1 MSARRPKGVSAE
13 PPRATPPAGQPG
25 ARWSSATV
33 LVLGLAAYANA
44 VGHPFVMDDAGTV
57 VDNPTIRS
65 LGASLAGGPFQTATA
80 GRPLANLA
88 FALNY
93 LSGGVAPWGYHVV
106 NLGLHLVAALLV
118 LALLR
123 LLFRLPL
130 AAGWVGSAG
139 NALALA
145 CTALWVV
152 HPLNS
157 EVIGYVTQR
166 TESMAA
172 IAVLFTCYCGLRA
185 RDSGRTW
192 AWQVLAVV
200 SAAAGVLC
208 KESAAVGP
216 LLLLLLESSFMRRSP
231 AAVVR
236 ERPALYGALAVSWAV
251 LGVLIADGPRWR
263 SAGFSSGVSPWMYLL
278 NQAPLIARYLRLV
291 FVPVGLVLDY
301 GQPQPVA
308 LVSAAPSG
316 LLVIAL
322 LAATVVG
329 LMRVPLLGV
338 FGVWF
343 FLTLAPTS
351 SILPISTEVGA
362 ERRMYLPLVAVLAV
376 LVLAAWRLLPRSAQ
390 HRRALAGV
398 AALLCLGLAT
408 LTTARNREYDSDLR
422 IWQTVVERW
431 PTGRA
436 HHNYGIVLKAAG
448 RRAEAVAEYQ
458 KAVQTLPDAEYAL
471 AFELQ
476 ADGRHDEALAHYRA
490 FIAAR
495 PEDIN
500 VPRAYHQIGRSLL
513 ALHQPDGALLAF
525 RDALARRQGDIDSLA
540 GIGDI
545 LMARRQYAEAIPV
558 WQQYLALKPDNTGVM
573 MNLGIALVQ
582 LDRDAEAREIFR
594 RVTELQ
600 PTDVGAHVNYGYT
613 LVNTGRPD
621 DAAREFRTAISLEKD
636 PQGRAELEA
645 AAAQALGVPNL
656 QLRSEK

>member
-1 MSARRPKGVSAE
+1 MTPRRAKSVSPDA
-13 PPRATPPAGQPG
+13 PMATPATGVG
-25 ARWSSATV
+25 ALWASATV
-33 LVLGLAAYANA
+33 LGLGLAAYANA
-44 VGHPFVMDDAGTV
+44 LGHPFVMDDTGTV

-93 LSGGVAPWGYHVV
+93 LAGGVDPWGYHVV

-130 AAGWVGSAG
+130 AAEWVGHAG
-139 NALALA
+139 NGLALA
-145 CTALWVV
+145 CAALWVV

-172 IAVLFTCYCGLRA
+172 IAVLLTCYGGLRA
-185 RDSGRTW
+185 RDSARPW
-192 AWQVLAVV
+192 AWQLLAGV
-200 SAAAGVLC
+200 AAAVGVLC

-216 LLLLLLESSFMRRSP
+216 LLLLVLESSFTRRSP
-231 AAVVR
+231 LAVVR
-236 ERPALYGALAVSWAV
+236 ERPALYGALAASWV
-251 LGVLIADGPRWR
+251 MLGVLIADGPRWR

-278 NQAPLIARYLRLV
+278 NQAPLLGRYLRLV

-301 GQPQPVA
+301 GQPQPIA
-308 LVSAAPSG
+308 LTSALPSG

-338 FGVWF
+338 FGAWF

-362 ERRMYLPLVAVLAV
+362 ERRMYLPLIAVLAV
-376 LVLAAWRLLPRSAQ
+376 VVLTVWRLLPRPAE
-390 HRRALAGV
+390 RVRALAG
-398 AALLCLGLAT
+398 AAVLLSLGLAT
-408 LTTARNREYDSDLR
+408 LTVARNREYDSELR

-436 HHNYGIVLKAAG
+436 HHNYGIALKAAG
-448 RRAEAVAEYQ
+448 RRAEAVAEYE

-476 ADGRHDEALAHYRA
+476 ADGRHDEALAHYRT
-490 FIAAR
+490 FIAAK
-495 PEDIN
+495 PDDIN
-500 VPRAYHQIGRSLL
+500 VPRAYHQMGRSLL

-525 RDALARRQGDIDSLA
+525 RDALARRQGDVDSLA

-545 LMARRQYAEAIPV
+545 LMARRQFAEVIPI
-558 WQQYLALKPDNTGVM
+558 WQQYLAVKPDNTGVL

-594 RVTELQ
+594 RVTQLQ
-600 PTDVGAHVNYGYT
+600 PGDVGAHVNYGYT

-621 DAAREFRTAISLEKD
+621 EAAREFRTAISLEQD
-636 PQGRAELEA
+636 PQGRAEIEA
-645 AAAQALGVPNL
+645 AAAQALGVPKL
-656 QLRSEK
+656 EVRSQK

>member
-1 MSARRPKGVSAE
+1 MSAARRPKSVSAE
-13 PPRATPPAGQPG
+13 AGGTPHAAASQPG
-25 ARWSSATV
+25 ALWSSATV

-44 VGHPFVMDDAGTV
+44 LGHPFVMDDTGTV
-57 VDNPTIRS
+57 IDNPTIRS
-65 LGASLAGGPFQTATA
+65 LGQSLAGGPFQTATA
-80 GRPLANLA
+80 GRPVANLA

-93 LSGGVAPWGYHVV
+93 LAGGVDPWGYHAV
-106 NLGLHLVAALLV
+106 NLGLHLTAALLV

-130 AAGWVGSAG
+130 AEDWVGHAHDG
-139 NALALA
+139 LALA
-145 CTALWVV
+145 CAALWVV

-172 IAVLFTCYCGLRA
+172 IAVLTTCYGGLRA
-185 RDSGRTW
+185 LDSGRPW
-192 AWQVLAVV
+192 AWQALAVI
-200 SAAAGVLC
+200 SAVGGVLC
-208 KESAAVGP
+208 KESAAVAP
-216 LLLLLLESSFMRRSP
+216 LLLLALESSFTRRSP
-231 AAVVR
+231 LAVVR
-236 ERPALYGALAVSWAV
+236 HRPAFYGGLAASWVV
-251 LGVLIADGPRWR
+251 LGILISSGPRWR
-263 SAGFSSGVSPWMYLL
+263 SAGFSSGVSPWTYLM

-301 GQPQPVA
+301 GQPQS
-308 LVSAAPSG
+308 VSLAAAAPAG

-322 LAATVVG
+322 LVATIVA
-329 LMRVPLLGV
+329 MQRVPLLGV
-338 FGVWF
+338 FGIWF

-376 LVLAAWRLLPRSAQ
+376 VMLGIWRAVPQAAARW
-390 HRRALAGV
+390 RALAGT
-398 AALLCLGLAT
+398 AALVGLVLAM
-408 LTTARNREYDSDLR
+408 LTVARNREYDSELR

-431 PTGRA
+431 PNGRA
-436 HHNYGIVLKAAG
+436 HHNYGIALKAAG

-458 KAVQTLPDAEYAL
+458 KAVETLPDAQYAL

-476 ADGRHDEALAHYRA
+476 ADGRHEEALTHYRA
-490 FIAAR
+490 FIAAK

-500 VPRAYHQIGRSLL
+500 VPRAYHQMGRSLL

-545 LMARRQYAEAIPV
+545 LMARRQFAEVIPI
-558 WQQYLALKPDNTGVM
+558 WQQYLVLKPENTGVL

-582 LDRDAEAREIFR
+582 VDRDADAREIFR
-594 RVTELQ
+594 RVIELQ
-600 PTDVGAHVNYGYT
+600 PSDVGAHVNYAYT
-613 LVNTGRPD
+613 LVNTGQPD
-621 DAAREFRTAISLEKD
+621 AAAREFRTAISLERD
-636 PQGRAELEA
+636 PQGRAEIEA
-645 AAAQALGVPNL
+645 AAAQALHL
-656 QLRSEK
+656 AK